1 MKFASVISFF
11 FLFFFCVRVC
21 AARACAMAPVWRS
34 EDSFAGVS
42 SPTFM
47 LAWARAVSAF
57 YSQNHL
63 SGPHLFFVFDS
74 RGAASWI
81 QRAWLHTGDIS
92 ELWRTFFSP
101 LVMNRGR
108 GPGEHTRPQRAVHF
122 LVSRHRA
129 SGQKPEA
136 CATGGLQICGCF
148 PLKKVFRTEIESS
161 SF

>member
-1 MKFASVISFF
+1 M
-11 FLFFFCVRVC
+11 CVC
-21 AARACAMAPVWRS
+21 AARACAMTPVWRS

-92 ELWRTFFSP
+92 ELWRTFFFPFSNESREGARRTYSP
-101 LVMNRGR
+101 TECSTFLSISTQSFRSEAGSMRDGWLADLWMLSSEKGFQDGNRIIIILGI
-108 GPGEHTRPQRAVHF
+108 AF
-122 LVSRHRA
+122 I
-129 SGQKPEA
+129 K
-136 CATGGLQICGCF
+136 
-148 PLKKVFRTEIESS
+148 
-161 SF
+161 

>member
-1 MKFASVISFF
+1 MWGRSFELSFTAQRTYRRHSIFMKFASVISFF
-11 FLFFFCVRVC
+11 FLFFCVCVC
-21 AARACAMAPVWRS
+21 AARACAMTPVWRS

-63 SGPHLFFVFDS
+63 SGPHLFFVFDT

-108 GPGEHTRPQRAVHF
+108 GPGEHTR
-122 LVSRHRA
+122 HREQYI
-129 SGQKPEA
+129 S
-136 CATGGLQICGCF
+136 
-148 PLKKVFRTEIESS
+148 
-161 SF
+161 

>member
-1 MKFASVISFF
+1 MLSLFSSFF
-11 FLFFFCVRVC
+11 FFVCVRARVC

-92 ELWRTFFSP
+92 ELWRTFFFPFS
-101 LVMNRGR
+101 NESREGAR
-108 GPGEHTRPQRAVHF
+108 RTYSPQRAVHF